1 MLVSRFK
8 GIAYTP
14 IFLSPLVL
22 ILMLLSYWFSDDGIN
37 SPVFL
42 VSCAILILWLVLV
55 YYMLTSYFVSIQIHS
70 DEIRVQSIL
79 GKGKPRILV
88 IKNLDGFELDQQS
101 GETNSMEVILI
112 YQKGKIVLR
121 ISELFY
127 QNYPELKKA
136 LTHKMKRVGSS

>member
-1 MLVSRFK
+1 MHVSRFK
-8 GIAYTP
+8 GIAYSP
-14 IFLSPLVL
+14 IFLSPFVL
-22 ILMLLSYWFSDDGIN
+22 ILVLASYWFSDDGIK
-37 SPVFL
+37 SPMFL
-42 VSCAILILWLVLV
+42 VSSAILILWLVLV

-88 IKNLDGFELDQQS
+88 LKNLDGYELEQQS

-136 LTHKMKRVGSS
+136 LIHKIKRVPNS

>member
-136 LTHKMKRVGSS
+136 LTHKMKRVRSS